1 MCENGRTTSEV
12 LHFNMF
18 GLYQS
23 IDFSDKD
30 SLSIISRTPPAV
42 TPCSPTSTSTS
53 TSPFCL
59 IPSFDPNSQVF
70 TVIPSTDPLSQLNFP
85 NSPTTSPRIIFD
97 SATKCSTEKKQGV
110 ALYSP
115 VQKWSYLSKGNE
127 IPYGLADGESLD
139 EKYNHSKNL
148 SQKKLIMQKLESL
161 AFTRTYSTIEF
172 V

>member
-12 LHFNMF
+12 LHLNMF

-23 IDFSDKD
+23 IDFNDKD

-42 TPCSPTSTSTS
+42 SPCSPTSTSTS
-53 TSPFCL
+53 TSPFCPT
-59 IPSFDPNSQVF
+59 PSFDPSSQVF
-70 TVIPSTDPLSQLNFP
+70 AVIPSTDPFSQLNFP
-85 NSPTTSPRIIFD
+85 NSPSSSPPITVDSTT
-97 SATKCSTEKKQGV
+97 KYSTEKKKSV

-127 IPYGLADGESLD
+127 IPYGLADRESLD
-139 EKYNHSKNL
+139 EKCNHSKNL
-148 SQKKLIMQKLESL
+148 SQKKLIIQKLESL

>member
-1 MCENGRTTSEV
+1 
-12 LHFNMF
+12 MF

-23 IDFSDKD
+23 VDFCDKD

-53 TSPFCL
+53 ASPFCP
-59 IPSFDPNSQVF
+59 ISSFDPSSQVF
-70 TVIPSTDPLSQLNFP
+70 AVIPSTDPLSQLNCP
-85 NSPTTSPRIIFD
+85 SSPTSSPRIIAD
-97 SATKCSTEKKQGV
+97 SAAKYSTEKKQSV

-127 IPYGLADGESLD
+127 VPYGLADGESLD
-139 EKYNHSKNL
+139 EKYHHSKNL
-148 SQKKLIMQKLESL
+148 SQKKLIIQKLESL